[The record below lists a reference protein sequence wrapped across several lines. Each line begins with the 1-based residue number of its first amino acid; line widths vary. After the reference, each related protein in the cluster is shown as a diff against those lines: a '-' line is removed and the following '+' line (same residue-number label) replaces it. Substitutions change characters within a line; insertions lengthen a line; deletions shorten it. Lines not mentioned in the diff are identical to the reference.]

1 MIWSYISLTVTNHY
15 FLGNGTI
22 EFDEFL
28 VMMAAKVTGE
38 KADVTTWAHKVP
50 IPYIWDKS
58 FSTLVSAP
66 NHRRKY
72 SSSSKSICSAHPAA
86 VLDIFI

>member
-1 MIWSYISLTVTNHY
+1 MVTSHY

-66 NHRRKY
+66 NHRRKIHRHQNLFVQLTLQQCY
-72 SSSSKSICSAHPAA
+72 M
-86 VLDIFI
+86 

>member
-1 MIWSYISLTVTNHY
+1 MVTSHY

-58 FSTLVSAP
+58 FSTLVSAS

-72 SSSSKSICSAHPAA
+72 SSSSKSICSAHPEA

>member
-1 MIWSYISLTVTNHY
+1 MVTNQ
-15 FLGNGTI
+15 FISGNGTI

-58 FSTLVSAP
+58 FSTLVSM
-66 NHRRKY
+66 
-72 SSSSKSICSAHPAA
+72 
-86 VLDIFI
+86 LDHHHYIFIITIYVYSLPLQPCYWLLIFI